1 MEVLTEIYGKY
12 SALLCHSCAQVTF
25 VSCSPVDGMPLMGA
39 LDMGG
44 GSTQLIFFNGT
55 KDNKKVNADDFWS
68 HSWLNYGAQRI
79 QERVLSYI
87 VSSYLKKHDLT
98 YLLGDEFSQT
108 CILSEAGDDKD
119 SLCLEPIVIDN
130 PCGFRGHHLIYS
142 SKVHLKGTGEGQTC
156 MDIIEEVIWPSL
168 GDEEMKRACMRGR
181 PCPIESIEH
190 PSVQGHH
197 FYAMSVFFY
206 ALDCM
211 RQVGLEDIPDW

>member
-1 MEVLTEIYGKY
+1 
-12 SALLCHSCAQVTF
+12 
-25 VSCSPVDGMPLMGA
+25 MGA

-79 QERVLSYI
+79 QERVLNFI
-87 VSSYLKKHDLT
+87 VSSHLKQHDLSH
-98 YLLGDEFSQT
+98 LLEEKFSQQ
-108 CILSEAGDDKD
+108 CALSDTEDN
-119 SLCLEPIVIDN
+119 SQNHCVEPVVIDN
-130 PCGFRGHHLIYS
+130 PCGFRNHRWAYS
-142 SKVHLKGTGEGQTC
+142 SKIHLVGTGKGQTC

-211 RQVGLEDIPDW
+211 RQVGLEDIPQWYGYVLFCDCADG